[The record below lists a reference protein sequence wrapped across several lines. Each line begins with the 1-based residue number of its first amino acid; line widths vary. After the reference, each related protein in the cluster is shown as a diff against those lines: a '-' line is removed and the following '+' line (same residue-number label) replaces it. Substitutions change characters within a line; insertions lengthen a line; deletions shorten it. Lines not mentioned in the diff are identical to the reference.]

1 MIKNYQILK
10 EQINYAIQK
19 SGLDI
24 GAAFFVMKDIMNN
37 LEHLYYAQI
46 NKEFLEESNKKFSE
60 RETDETSN
68 KDVD

>member
-10 EQINYAIQK
+10 EQINYSIEN

-24 GAAFFVMKDIMNN
+24 GAAYFIMKDIMNN

-46 NKEFLEESNKKFSE
+46 NK
-60 RETDETSN
+60 
-68 KDVD
+68 